1 MNASSKKDSSE
12 KLSTLLKELP
22 LLADRGES
30 WSMAFNQGEFA
41 SALSAIENQLSQ
53 EPTNAKVR
61 LWWIACQLEIGELPL
76 TALSAPLEEVLPEI
90 KDSPGLFL
98 LASRT
103 LIKVGMQLIE
113 RDRLRLGVSILEKAF
128 EFASLSNKISEPQQ
142 NALLEVFHICLKEEL
157 ERAEL
162 RRESPEYCAT
172 LKDKIEKTSKFKK
185 TARTQE
191 EPAQTTK
198 RKNFTSKSILEQQ
211 HEENIERSA
220 QKEAKVEKPK
230 LNLKPGLDLVSP
242 LIALL
247 KRPKYAV
254 ATLLFISLLFV
265 AGFWDVLFA
274 HVDND
279 SLRARLSMHTNISV
293 QAQPV
298 FPILERL
305 SNVLSSENAQAA
317 NLDDLKKRLSVLV
330 EKEEEAKSENIR
342 QEPTADPEVDQNALA
357 WKDPKKKEEAPQKPL
372 PPDDNVDRDY
382 VRGAKPQSDG
392 PTSIFEGEQEAKD
405 RKKIPSLDP
414 NVLSKNRVEQVGSP
428 NWQRTAVDEISVS
441 PDGRTYNRNP
451 LKDQNLGV
459 DDGRVTM
466 DGTPLKPL
474 EVTKFDEPKVFRVLK
489 DVEVQ
494 ASPSMLAKPVSKLEA
509 NSKVHAA
516 ARFGQWLE
524 VVSTK
529 GRKGYIFAQ
538 DAIELK
544 EKASENHRPAP
555 RLPRQ

>member
-1 MNASSKKDSSE
+1 MNASSKKDSTE
-12 KLSTLLKELP
+12 KLSKLLGEVP

-30 WSMAFNQGEFA
+30 WSAAFNQGEFS
-41 SALSAIENQLSQ
+41 SALSAIENQLST
-53 EPTNAKVR
+53 EPNNSKVR
-61 LWWIACQLEIGELPL
+61 LWWIACQLELGELPL
-76 TALSAPLEEVLPEI
+76 TALSAPLEEILPEV
-90 KDSPGLFL
+90 KESPGLYL

-103 LIKVGMQLIE
+103 LLKVGMQLIE
-113 RDRLRLGVSILEKAF
+113 RDRLRLGVSMLEKAS
-128 EFASLSNKISEPQQ
+128 EFATLSNKISESQQ
-142 NALLEVFHICLKEEL
+142 TSLLEVFKVCLKEEL

-162 RRESPEYCAT
+162 RRESPEYCAS
-172 LKDKIEKTSKFKK
+172 LKEKIQKANSIRKAESAK
-185 TARTQE
+185 E
-191 EPAQTTK
+191 EPAQSAK
-198 RKNFTSKSILEQQ
+198 RKNFTSKSILEEQQ
-211 HEENIERSA
+211 ER
-220 QKEAKVEKPK
+220 KDDKPEAKEQKSDK
-230 LNLKPGLDLVSP
+230 QKIKLKPGLDVISP
-242 LIALL
+242 VLSLL
-247 KRPKYAV
+247 KRPRYAV
-254 ATLLFISLLFV
+254 ASLVFLSLLFV

-274 HVDND
+274 QVDDD
-279 SLRARLSMHTNISV
+279 SLRSRLAMQSTVSV
-293 QAQPV
+293 QVQPV
-298 FPILERL
+298 FPVLERA
-305 SNVLSSENAQAA
+305 SSVHSSETAQAA
-317 NLDDLKKRLSVLV
+317 NLDDLKKRLSVMAEADEEKKPV
-330 EKEEEAKSENIR
+330 EP
-342 QEPTADPEVDQNALA
+342 EPAADPVVDQKALT
-357 WKDPKKKEEAPQKPL
+357 WKDPNKKNEAPAKPL

-382 VRGAKPQSDG
+382 VRGSKPQSDG

-441 PDGRTYNRNP
+441 PDGRTYSRDP
-451 LKDQNLGV
+451 LKDRNLGV

-474 EVTKFDEPKVFRVLK
+474 EVTKFQEPKVFRVLK

-538 DAIELK
+538 DAVELN
-544 EKASENHRPAP
+544 EKAAEAQRPPA
-555 RLPRQ
+555 RLPR